1 MANRKYSPS
10 PRVFEMEI
18 SKSDIIISLAGRDKG
33 QLFYVVDVQESY
45 CLLADGKG
53 RKLENPKRKK
63 LKHVRRVSRTET
75 RVADKI
81 RRGDKVLNSELRR
94 DLATFG
100 QQFESQNQGG

>member
-1 MANRKYSPS
+1 MDTID
-10 PRVFEMEI
+10 I

-33 QLFYVVDVQESY
+33 KLFYVVDVEDGY
-45 CLLADGKG
+45 VLIADGKG

-75 RVADKI
+75 RVALKI
-81 RRGDKVLNSELRR
+81 QNGDKVLNSELRR

-100 QQFESQNQGG
+100 QQFNSQNQGG